1 MTKDQLLTQISAVS
15 LIVHDIHLFLDTHPG
30 NAKALK
36 DHKELSKE
44 LQNLMNEYEK
54 KYGPLMNGGHQNIDS
69 ENNWIQGPWPWQ
81 NK

>member
-1 MTKDQLLTQISAVS
+1 
-15 LIVHDIHLFLDTHPG
+15 
-30 NAKALK
+30 
-36 DHKELSKE
+36 
-44 LQNLMNEYEK
+44 MNEYEK